1 MQKEKRYN
9 DFSSFIRRKFNTR
22 VQKVSI
28 DAGFTCP
35 NKDGTKGVGGCT
47 YCNNN
52 TFNPDYCKPI
62 KPIKQQINEGIEFF
76 SKKYKT
82 QKYLAYFQAFTNTY
96 APLADLK
103 KMYEEALDHEDV
115 IGLVV
120 ATRPDCIKN
129 EVLDYLEELAA
140 AGNFIKL
147 EFGLESTK
155 NETLEAIN
163 RCQTHEEA
171 IDAFKRADGR
181 GEGKSLGYSTYFG
194 GGFAG
199 SSATFGPLTTEW
211 KKYEYTWTSSN
222 TFTFYS
228 YWWPNSTTDPYAI
241 DMCDFQ
247 VEINKGH
254 STNFVEGTR
263 SNTESIV
270 DLTGQRQLDT
280 SNIEW
285 SDLQHPHFHGASH
298 YIDMSD
304 NPQNGEQF
312 ASWEFVTKFD
322 VIYPPD
328 AHIFLSM
335 VKLFW

>member
-1 MQKEKRYN
+1 MQTEKRYN
-9 DFSSFIRRKFNTR
+9 DFSSFIRRKFNSR

-120 ATRPDCIKN
+120 ATRPDCIKD

-181 GEGKSLGYSTYFG
+181 GLHLGGHLILGLPGETKEDMINHAKMVSQLPINTLKIHHLQIVKHTMMAVQF
-194 GGFAG
+194 
-199 SSATFGPLTTEW
+199 
-211 KKYEYTWTSSN
+211 KKTPEM
-222 TFTFYS
+222 FTFMELDEY
-228 YWWPNSTTDPYAI
+228 I
-241 DMCDFQ
+241 DFVVD
-247 VEINKGH
+247 
-254 STNFVEGTR
+254 FVEKLKPEIIIER
-263 SNTESIV
+263 FFSESPASMLI
-270 DLTGQRQLDT
+270 
-280 SNIEW
+280 
-285 SDLQHPHFHGASH
+285 HPKYGLKNF
-298 YIDMSD
+298 
-304 NPQNGEQF
+304 E
-312 ASWEFVTKFD
+312 
-322 VIYPPD
+322 
-328 AHIFLSM
+328 
-335 VKLFW
+335 VKHLVEKRLEEREAMQGRLFQITH

>member
-1 MQKEKRYN
+1 MQTEKRYN

-181 GEGKSLGYSTYFG
+181 GLHLGGHLILGLPGESKEDMMNHAKMVSQLPINTLKIHHLQIVKHTMMAVQF
-194 GGFAG
+194 
-199 SSATFGPLTTEW
+199 
-211 KKYEYTWTSSN
+211 KKTPEM
-222 TFTFYS
+222 FTFMELDEY
-228 YWWPNSTTDPYAI
+228 I
-241 DMCDFQ
+241 DFVVD
-247 VEINKGH
+247 
-254 STNFVEGTR
+254 FVEKLKPEIIIER
-263 SNTESIV
+263 FFSESPASMLI
-270 DLTGQRQLDT
+270 
-280 SNIEW
+280 
-285 SDLQHPHFHGASH
+285 HPKYGLKNF
-298 YIDMSD
+298 
-304 NPQNGEQF
+304 E
-312 ASWEFVTKFD
+312 
-322 VIYPPD
+322 
-328 AHIFLSM
+328 
-335 VKLFW
+335 VKHLVEKRLEEREAMQGRLFQITH

>member
-1 MQKEKRYN
+1 MQTEKRYN

-103 KMYEEALDHEDV
+103 KMYEEALDHDDV

-120 ATRPDCIKN
+120 ATRPDCIKD

-140 AGNFIKL
+140 VGNFIKL

-171 IDAFKRADGR
+171 IDAFKRAEGR
-181 GEGKSLGYSTYFG
+181 GLHLGGHLILGLPGETKEDMMNHANMVSQLPINTLKIHHLQIVKHTMMAVQF
-194 GGFAG
+194 
-199 SSATFGPLTTEW
+199 
-211 KKYEYTWTSSN
+211 KKTPEM
-222 TFTFYS
+222 FTFMELDEY
-228 YWWPNSTTDPYAI
+228 I
-241 DMCDFQ
+241 DFVVD
-247 VEINKGH
+247 
-254 STNFVEGTR
+254 FVEKLKPEIIIER
-263 SNTESIV
+263 FFSESPASMLI
-270 DLTGQRQLDT
+270 
-280 SNIEW
+280 
-285 SDLQHPHFHGASH
+285 HPKYGLKNF
-298 YIDMSD
+298 
-304 NPQNGEQF
+304 E
-312 ASWEFVTKFD
+312 
-322 VIYPPD
+322 
-328 AHIFLSM
+328 
-335 VKLFW
+335 VKHLVEKRLEEREAMQGRLFQITH

>member
-1 MQKEKRYN
+1 MQTEKRYN

-120 ATRPDCIKN
+120 ATRPDCIKD

-181 GEGKSLGYSTYFG
+181 GLHLGGHLILGLPGETKEDMMNHAKMVSQLPINTLKIHHLQIVKHTMMAVQF
-194 GGFAG
+194 
-199 SSATFGPLTTEW
+199 
-211 KKYEYTWTSSN
+211 KKTPEM
-222 TFTFYS
+222 FTFMELEEY
-228 YWWPNSTTDPYAI
+228 I
-241 DMCDFQ
+241 DFVVD
-247 VEINKGH
+247 
-254 STNFVEGTR
+254 FVEKLKPEIIIER
-263 SNTESIV
+263 FFSESPASMLI
-270 DLTGQRQLDT
+270 
-280 SNIEW
+280 
-285 SDLQHPHFHGASH
+285 HPKYGLKNF
-298 YIDMSD
+298 
-304 NPQNGEQF
+304 E
-312 ASWEFVTKFD
+312 
-322 VIYPPD
+322 
-328 AHIFLSM
+328 
-335 VKLFW
+335 VKHLVEKRLEEREAMQGRLFQITH

>member
-1 MQKEKRYN
+1 MQTVKRYN

-103 KMYEEALDHEDV
+103 KMYEEALDHDDV

-120 ATRPDCIKN
+120 ATRPDCVKD
-129 EVLDYLEELAA
+129 EVLDYLEELAT

-181 GEGKSLGYSTYFG
+181 GLHLGGHLILGLPGETKEDMMNHAKMVSQLPINTLKIHHLQIVKHTMMAVQF
-194 GGFAG
+194 
-199 SSATFGPLTTEW
+199 
-211 KKYEYTWTSSN
+211 KKTPEM
-222 TFTFYS
+222 FTFMELDEY
-228 YWWPNSTTDPYAI
+228 I
-241 DMCDFQ
+241 DFVVD
-247 VEINKGH
+247 
-254 STNFVEGTR
+254 FVEKLKPEIIIER
-263 SNTESIV
+263 FFSESPASMLI
-270 DLTGQRQLDT
+270 
-280 SNIEW
+280 
-285 SDLQHPHFHGASH
+285 HPKYGLKNF
-298 YIDMSD
+298 
-304 NPQNGEQF
+304 E
-312 ASWEFVTKFD
+312 
-322 VIYPPD
+322 
-328 AHIFLSM
+328 
-335 VKLFW
+335 VKHLVEKRLEEREAMQGRLFQITH

>member
-1 MQKEKRYN
+1 MQTEKRYN
-9 DFSSFIRRKFNTR
+9 DFSSFIRRKFNSR

-103 KMYEEALDHEDV
+103 KMYEEALEHEDV

-120 ATRPDCIKN
+120 ATRPDCIKD

-181 GEGKSLGYSTYFG
+181 GLHLGGHLILGLPGETKEDMMNHAKMVSQLPINTLKIHHLQIVKHTMMAVQF
-194 GGFAG
+194 
-199 SSATFGPLTTEW
+199 
-211 KKYEYTWTSSN
+211 KKKPEM
-222 TFTFYS
+222 FTFMELEEY
-228 YWWPNSTTDPYAI
+228 I
-241 DMCDFQ
+241 DFVVD
-247 VEINKGH
+247 
-254 STNFVEGTR
+254 FVEKLKPEIIIER
-263 SNTESIV
+263 FFSESPASMLI
-270 DLTGQRQLDT
+270 
-280 SNIEW
+280 
-285 SDLQHPHFHGASH
+285 HPKYGLKNF
-298 YIDMSD
+298 
-304 NPQNGEQF
+304 E
-312 ASWEFVTKFD
+312 
-322 VIYPPD
+322 
-328 AHIFLSM
+328 
-335 VKLFW
+335 VKHLVEKRLEEREAMQGRLFQITH

>member
-1 MQKEKRYN
+1 MQTEKRYN

-103 KMYEEALDHEDV
+103 IMYEQALDHEDV

-120 ATRPDCIKN
+120 ATRPDCIKD

-181 GEGKSLGYSTYFG
+181 GLHLGGHLILGLPGETKEDMMNHAKMVSQLPINTLKIHHLQIVKHTMMAVQF
-194 GGFAG
+194 
-199 SSATFGPLTTEW
+199 
-211 KKYEYTWTSSN
+211 KKTPEM
-222 TFTFYS
+222 FTFMELDEY
-228 YWWPNSTTDPYAI
+228 I
-241 DMCDFQ
+241 DFIVD
-247 VEINKGH
+247 
-254 STNFVEGTR
+254 FVEKLKPEIIIER
-263 SNTESIV
+263 FFSES
-270 DLTGQRQLDT
+270 
-280 SNIEW
+280 
-285 SDLQHPHFHGASH
+285 PAS
-298 YIDMSD
+298 ML
-304 NPQNGEQF
+304 
-312 ASWEFVTKFD
+312 
-322 VIYPPD
+322 IYPKYGLKN
-328 AHIFLSM
+328 FE
-335 VKLFW
+335 VKHLVEKRLEERQAIQGRLFEITH

>member
-1 MQKEKRYN
+1 MEKIKRYN
-9 DFSSFIRRKFNTR
+9 DFSSFIRRKFNGR

-62 KPIKQQINEGIEFF
+62 KPIKQQIEEGIVFF

-96 APLADLK
+96 APLTDLK
-103 KMYEEALDHEDV
+103 KMYEEALSHPDV
-115 IGLVV
+115 IGLVI
-120 ATRPDCIKN
+120 ATRPDSIKD

-155 NETLEAIN
+155 NETLVEIN

-181 GEGKSLGYSTYFG
+181 GLHLGGHLILGLPGETKEDMLNHARMVSQLPMNTLKIHHLQIVKHTMMAVQF
-194 GGFAG
+194 
-199 SSATFGPLTTEW
+199 
-211 KKYEYTWTSSN
+211 KKTPEM
-222 TFTFYS
+222 FTFMELDEY
-228 YWWPNSTTDPYAI
+228 I
-241 DMCDFQ
+241 DLVVD
-247 VEINKGH
+247 
-254 STNFVEGTR
+254 FVELLKPEIIVER
-263 SNTESIV
+263 FFSESPASMLI
-270 DLTGQRQLDT
+270 
-280 SNIEW
+280 
-285 SDLQHPHFHGASH
+285 HPKYGLKNFEVKHLVEKRLEERDAMQGRIF
-298 YIDMSD
+298 
-304 NPQNGEQF
+304 N
-312 ASWEFVTKFD
+312 
-322 VIYPPD
+322 VIIP
-328 AHIFLSM
+328 L
-335 VKLFW
+335 

>member
-1 MQKEKRYN
+1 MQTEKRYN

-120 ATRPDCIKN
+120 ATRPDCIKD

-181 GEGKSLGYSTYFG
+181 GLHLGGHLILGLPGETKDDMMNHAKMVSQLPINTLKIHHLQIVKHTMMAVQF
-194 GGFAG
+194 
-199 SSATFGPLTTEW
+199 
-211 KKYEYTWTSSN
+211 KKTPEM
-222 TFTFYS
+222 FTFMELDEY
-228 YWWPNSTTDPYAI
+228 I
-241 DMCDFQ
+241 DFVVD
-247 VEINKGH
+247 
-254 STNFVEGTR
+254 FVEKLKPEIIIER
-263 SNTESIV
+263 FFSES
-270 DLTGQRQLDT
+270 
-280 SNIEW
+280 
-285 SDLQHPHFHGASH
+285 PAS
-298 YIDMSD
+298 ML
-304 NPQNGEQF
+304 
-312 ASWEFVTKFD
+312 
-322 VIYPPD
+322 IYPKYGLKN
-328 AHIFLSM
+328 FE
-335 VKLFW
+335 VKHLVEKRLEEREAMQGRLFKAII